1 MLNRFKDFVSRMF
14 CKGKRNKGD
23 SVPFFQKWTRNLS
36 LSLYQARDSLSTPT
50 LRKRIFSSMGF
61 REKGSTGGRSE
72 SGTSE
77 IIVRVPAVYAI
88 DIFPT
93 HFHAFDSTR
102 QLRLLPQ
109 LSYLGKNSLMMQKWV
124 FPFCTKET
132 RMELYFDSIKS
143 KCFFFGI

>member
-88 DIFPT
+88 DILPT

-109 LSYLGKNSLMMQKWV
+109 LSQLPYSEEHPILMQSWCPLFVQKKLEWSR
-124 FPFCTKET
+124 T
-132 RMELYFDSIKS
+132 SIP
-143 KCFFFGI
+143 